1 MIMENLKG
9 LIEDFLHNM
18 GIKGSGVSVAQGGT
32 QTKVHISLDDAGYM
46 IGKEGENIHDIE
58 KILKLLA
65 KRKGLEGMFSVD
77 INNYRG
83 EREIKLK
90 DYIRKVAR
98 QVVMTKK
105 EMKLPPM
112 RPFERRIIHLELA
125 THPDIVTESIGNGDE
140 RYVVVKPYP

>member
-1 MIMENLKG
+1 MEQLKG
-9 LIEDFLHNM
+9 LIEEFLRNM
-18 GIKGSGVSVAQGGT
+18 GVKDPGVTISQGGA
-32 QTKVHISLDDAGYM
+32 QTKAHISLDDAGYM

-65 KRKGLEGMFSVD
+65 RRKGVEGSFSID

-83 EREIKLK
+83 EREAKLK

-98 QVVMTKK
+98 QVVMNKK
-105 EMKLPPM
+105 EVRLPPM
-112 RPFERRIIHLELA
+112 RPFERRVIHLELA
-125 THPDIVTESIGNGDE
+125 THPDIVTESIGDGEE

>member
-1 MIMENLKG
+1 MDNLKT
-9 LIEDFLHNM
+9 LIEEFLRNM
-18 GIKGSGVSVAQGGT
+18 GIKDPGVSVAQNAT

-58 KILKLLA
+58 KVLKLLS
-65 KRKGLEGMFSVD
+65 KRKGLEAMFSID

-83 EREIKLK
+83 ERETKLK

-105 EMKLPPM
+105 EIKLPPM
-112 RPFERRIIHLELA
+112 RPFERRVIHLELS
-125 THPDIVTESIGNGDE
+125 THPDIVTESIGTGDE